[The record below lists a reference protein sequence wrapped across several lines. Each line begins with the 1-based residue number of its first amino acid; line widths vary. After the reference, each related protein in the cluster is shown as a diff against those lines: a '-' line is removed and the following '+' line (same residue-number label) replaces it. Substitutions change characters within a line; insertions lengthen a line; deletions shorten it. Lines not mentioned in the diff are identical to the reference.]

1 MKAPTHLSTAG
12 KSLWLELHQEY
23 NIDDK
28 AGLLLLTTACEAF
41 DRMKQA
47 AAIIE
52 REGLQLPD
60 RFGQFKA
67 HPCATVERDSRAAMM
82 AAIKA
87 LNLEVEPLKE
97 GPGRPL
103 GGGKYGH

>member
-1 MKAPTHLSTAG
+1 MTVPKHLSKAG
-12 KSLWLELHQEY
+12 QHLWMELQQEY

-47 AAIIE
+47 ADIIKK
-52 REGLQLPD
+52 EGLHLPD

-67 HPCATVERDSRAAMM
+67 HPCATIERDSRAAMM
-82 AAIKA
+82 TAIKA
-87 LNLEVEPLKE
+87 LNLDVEPLQD

-103 GGGKYGH
+103 GR